1 MECRKL
7 SPRGAKVPGCNIS
20 EKKNTLLMT
29 KYSISF
35 TYIYHFV
42 TLYSTFLKF
51 STIFQLSMLHILSF
65 RINII
70 LKNLVLLTKY

>member
-51 STIFQLSMLHILSF
+51 STIFQLSF